1 MGVEPVVREDNG
13 ALGVRWIPGGC
24 AVWHHYHPRRT
35 TEEKAVQGRLV
46 FHRVLRQGRFLFQR
60 IPVQNPG
67 KNNINYIHI
76 YYGQSTLT
84 YYMLLWVYRYTYIY
98 KPLYYTKYK
107 HLRI

>member
-24 AVWHHYHPRRT
+24 AVRHHYHPRRT

-46 FHRVLRQGRFLFQR
+46 FHRILRQGRFLFQR

-67 KNNINYIHI
+67 RNNINYIHI
-76 YYGQSTLT
+76 IYYRQSTLHII
-84 YYMLLWVYRYTYIY
+84 MIICMCAGIY
-98 KPLYYTKYK
+98 EALDKNFS
-107 HLRI
+107 